1 MGSVALVVQL
11 GQGGSSWVACAPGF
25 GRFGSCGRQVK
36 YRSGNSAYGIAKIAG
51 TSAIRTRSVPGRLAF
66 RILREPDGLVEEQPG
81 AIGILEDS
89 IEGLH
94 ADRFREIRVH
104 ADNSQVAIA

>member
-1 MGSVALVVQL
+1 MLT
-11 GQGGSSWVACAPGF
+11 GSSLITRRPELV
-25 GRFGSCGRQVK
+25 RFGSGGRRVE
-36 YRSGNSAYGIAKIAG
+36 YRSGNGAYGNAKIAG
-51 TSAIRTRSVPGRLAF
+51 TSAIRTWSVPGSLAF

-104 ADNSQVAIA
+104 ADNSQVAIAQS